1 MDAAGEAEARYL
13 PEDSRTVDDADED
26 LASAVRQLREF
37 IPGIGARAATT
48 IKRMY
53 RDDLGRFQEFKA
65 QGELWVAPLL
75 LSAQKHRQP
84 ASVSGS
90 GSHIPQGR
98 LQLRQRCLRPEWL
111 FKLNLSP

>member
-1 MDAAGEAEARYL
+1 MGDA
-13 PEDSRTVDDADED
+13 DDADVD

-65 QGELWVAPLL
+65 QGELWH
-75 LSAQKHRQP
+75 LSA
-84 ASVSGS
+84 AE
-90 GSHIPQGR
+90 
-98 LQLRQRCLRPEWL
+98 RPE
-111 FKLNLSP
+111 PR